1 MDVIIKNKKPF
12 WQWIILGGIF
22 LGILMAITVP
32 KKHPIQSDKISALEK
47 VQTNIEFD
55 ISAEVI
61 PANSVIVSISYP
73 ARLVKKHIENG
84 QLVKK
89 GDVLLVFAS
98 AELDASLKEK
108 QSNLLLEKA
117 RFEGEKERF
126 LQEVY
131 EIEADIKLLQ
141 LDLDDMNLR
150 FNAYSDLVREG
161 SYSSLDYRS
170 AQFEVKKAEMLLINR
185 KEYLIFKQNSNA
197 AIIKN
202 KMTEF
207 IILEQQ
213 IMTLID
219 RLNSLTVS
227 AQYDGV
233 ITDLQVELGKVVT
246 EGEGLF
252 RLNGN
257 STYAL
262 EVSIPDHRFGEVYLN
277 DEITFKIGSELMFA
291 RITRISRQ
299 VQGGYFKAKAT
310 LINQSQTFSPLG
322 HTIRGMLISS
332 TLKDAYQ
339 IKIPRFYTG
348 TPTISLYAVT
358 DKESSTAILHTFKV
372 IKATHDSLFIERNDQ
387 QFIAIFHLNPTDTN
401 HEKTIKWESIN

>member
-1 MDVIIKNKKPF
+1 
-12 WQWIILGGIF
+12 
-22 LGILMAITVP
+22 
-32 KKHPIQSDKISALEK
+32 
-47 VQTNIEFD
+47 
-55 ISAEVI
+55 
-61 PANSVIVSISYP
+61 
-73 ARLVKKHIENG
+73 
-84 QLVKK
+84 
-89 GDVLLVFAS
+89 
-98 AELDASLKEK
+98 
-108 QSNLLLEKA
+108 
-117 RFEGEKERF
+117 
-126 LQEVY
+126 
-131 EIEADIKLLQ
+131 
-141 LDLDDMNLR
+141 
-150 FNAYSDLVREG
+150 
-161 SYSSLDYRS
+161 
-170 AQFEVKKAEMLLINR
+170 
-185 KEYLIFKQNSNA
+185 
-197 AIIKN
+197 
-202 KMTEF
+202 MTEF